1 MEGKDIVKVAAG
13 SLHSV
18 FLDVTGRC
26 IYVCGRGDYG
36 QLGTTDE
43 ISDQPNLIQK
53 LAYDE
58 NDDYK
63 DLNFHS
69 IAAGDTHTLAV
80 SRTGK
85 LYSWGFNEQGQLGHG
100 DDIDELRP
108 TVVAKVA
115 KKLFVTEVSAGS
127 QHTIMLATKRE

>member
-13 SLHSV
+13 IHHSV

-26 IYVCGRGDYG
+26 IYACGRSDYG
-36 QLGTTDE
+36 QLGTMDK
-43 ISDQPNLIQK
+43 ISDEPNRIEK

-58 NDDYK
+58 NDDEK

-69 IAAGDTHTLAV
+69 IAAGDHHTLAV

-85 LYSWGFNEQGQLGHG
+85 LYTWGYNGTGQLGHG
-100 DDIDELRP
+100 DEIDEFRP

-115 KKLFVTEVSAGS
+115 EKLFVTEVFGGG